1 MTIIKPLQTVCSD
14 PKCRR
19 RQNVPIDRVWYV
31 DVRKG
36 PGSHREAGWTCR
48 WCGKDNTT
56 PPTHLPKGL
65 IQSLPSRQVVED
77 RVEAAA
83 RERAEA
89 SRATSV
95 PKSAPVVVAEAPRT
109 VGPLPVEIAT
119 HEETEEHEAPRA
131 TSRAVEIAREIEM
144 RSVIRIETVKD
155 DGVEAAS
162 GGRIVEEPA
171 ILGRPA
177 PTWVVGPAA
186 KTALIEALTR
196 IARHGGDAVAISN
209 GDDGFEAVDVTMP
222 DDEDMNESELSSL
235 ADIVLDELG
244 EMRADVLVLGG
255 NVRGRPWQAILHFTA
270 GAVTFP

>member
-1 MTIIKPLQTVCSD
+1 MTTDKPLQTICSN

-36 PGSHREAGWTCR
+36 PGSHREAGWSCR
-48 WCGKDNTT
+48 WCGEDNTT
-56 PPTHLPKGL
+56 PPAHLPKGL
-65 IQSLPSRQVVED
+65 IQSLPSRQVVEQ
-77 RVEAAA
+77 RIEAAA
-83 RERAEA
+83 RVREEA
-89 SRATSV
+89 SGATSV
-95 PKSAPVVVAEAPRT
+95 PKSAPVMAVEAAMTAKPVPAPIAAREATVEPEAPRT
-109 VGPLPVEIAT
+109 
-119 HEETEEHEAPRA
+119 

-155 DGVEAAS
+155 DAAEAPS

-209 GDDGFEAVDVTMP
+209 GEDGFEAVDVTMP

-244 EMRADVLVLGG
+244 EIRADVLILGG